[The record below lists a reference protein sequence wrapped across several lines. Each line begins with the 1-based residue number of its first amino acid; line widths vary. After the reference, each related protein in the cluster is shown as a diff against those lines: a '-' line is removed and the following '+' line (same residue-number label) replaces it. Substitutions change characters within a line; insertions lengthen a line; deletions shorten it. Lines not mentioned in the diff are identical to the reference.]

1 MKNII
6 KTIWTN
12 LKERTIKLKN
22 KLKRMY
28 QKIVK
33 YKHKHKHKHK
43 KFNQI
48 PILNLNLN
56 LRVKIKHQRLLDYDI
71 ALKI

>member
-43 KFNQI
+43 HKKFNQI

-56 LRVKIKHQRLLDYDI
+56 LRVKIKHQRLLDYDNY
-71 ALKI
+71 

>member
-1 MKNII
+1 M
-6 KTIWTN
+6 
-12 LKERTIKLKN
+12 KERTIKLKN

-33 YKHKHKHKHK
+33 YRHKHK

-48 PILNLNLN
+48 LILNLN
-56 LRVKIKHQRLLDYDI
+56 LRVKIKHQHLLDYNNY
-71 ALKI
+71 

>member
-33 YKHKHKHKHK
+33 YKHKHK

-48 PILNLNLN
+48 LILNLN
-56 LRVKIKHQRLLDYDI
+56 LRVKIKHQHLLDYDNY
-71 ALKI
+71 

>member
-33 YKHKHKHKHK
+33 YKHKHK

-48 PILNLNLN
+48 LNLN
-56 LRVKIKHQRLLDYDI
+56 LRVKIKHQHLLDYNNY
-71 ALKI
+71 

>member
-33 YKHKHKHKHK
+33 YKHKHK

-48 PILNLNLN
+48 LNLN
-56 LRVKIKHQRLLDYDI
+56 LRVKIKNQHLLDYDNY
-71 ALKI
+71 

>member
-33 YKHKHKHKHK
+33 YKHKHK

-56 LRVKIKHQRLLDYDI
+56 LRVKIKHQHLLDYNNY
-71 ALKI
+71 

>member
-33 YKHKHKHKHK
+33 YKHKHKHK

-48 PILNLNLN
+48 LILNLN
-56 LRVKIKHQRLLDYDI
+56 LRVKIKHQHLLDYNNY
-71 ALKI
+71 

>member
-33 YKHKHKHKHK
+33 YRHKHK

-48 PILNLNLN
+48 LILNLN
-56 LRVKIKHQRLLDYDI
+56 LRVKIKHQHLLDYNNY
-71 ALKI
+71 

>member
-33 YKHKHKHKHK
+33 YKHKHKHK

-48 PILNLNLN
+48 PILNLNL
-56 LRVKIKHQRLLDYDI
+56 RVKIKLQHLLDYNNY
-71 ALKI
+71 

>member
-33 YKHKHKHKHK
+33 YKHKHK

-48 PILNLNLN
+48 LILNLN
-56 LRVKIKHQRLLDYDI
+56 LRVRIKHQHLLDYNNY
-71 ALKI
+71 

>member
-33 YKHKHKHKHK
+33 YKHKHKHK

-48 PILNLNLN
+48 LNLN
-56 LRVKIKHQRLLDYDI
+56 LRVKIKHQHLLDYNNY
-71 ALKI
+71 

>member
-33 YKHKHKHKHK
+33 YKHKHKHK

-48 PILNLNLN
+48 LNLN
-56 LRVKIKHQRLLDYDI
+56 LRVKIKHQRLLDYDNY
-71 ALKI
+71 

>member
-33 YKHKHKHKHK
+33 YKHKHKHK

-48 PILNLNLN
+48 PILNLNL
-56 LRVKIKHQRLLDYDI
+56 RVKIKHQHLLDYNNY
-71 ALKI
+71 

>member
-33 YKHKHKHKHK
+33 YKHKHKHK

-56 LRVKIKHQRLLDYDI
+56 LRVKIKHQHLLDYNNY
-71 ALKI
+71 

>member
-33 YKHKHKHKHK
+33 YKHKHKHK

-56 LRVKIKHQRLLDYDI
+56 LRVKIKHQRLLDYDNY
-71 ALKI
+71 

>member
-33 YKHKHKHKHK
+33 YKHKHKHK

-48 PILNLNLN
+48 LNLN

>member
-33 YKHKHKHKHK
+33 YKHNHK

-48 PILNLNLN
+48 PILNLNL
-56 LRVKIKHQRLLDYDI
+56 RVKIKHQHLLDYNNY
-71 ALKI
+71 